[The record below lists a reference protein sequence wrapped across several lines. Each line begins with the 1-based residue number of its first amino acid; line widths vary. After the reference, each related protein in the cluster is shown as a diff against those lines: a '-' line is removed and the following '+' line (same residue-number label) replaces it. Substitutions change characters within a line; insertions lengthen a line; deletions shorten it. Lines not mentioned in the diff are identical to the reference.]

1 MMTLTLI
8 RHAKTET
15 LSSTGTD
22 FDRMLTEKGI
32 AQANLL
38 GHYVQHHHL
47 QLGKMLC
54 SSSVRTQQTKSIICQ
69 HLAEKC
75 CVNYLPELYLADSDS
90 ISKLLGEQDENNITI
105 IGHNE
110 GISDLAIHFSE
121 ETTYLRTAEMICLTF
136 PFDDWKLAIAG
147 TASITLRYRPE
158 VFLPKMAV
166 VLE

>member
-1 MMTLTLI
+1 MLTLTLI
-8 RHAKTET
+8 RHAKTEAV
-15 LSSTGTD
+15 SSSGTD

-38 GHYVQHHHL
+38 GHYIQHHHL
-47 QLGKMLC
+47 QLGQMLC
-54 SSSVRTQQTKSIICQ
+54 SSAIRTQQTKSIICQ

-75 CVNYLPELYLADSDS
+75 CVNYIPELYMADSDV
-90 ISKLLGEQDENNITI
+90 ISKLIGQQVEANITV

-110 GISDLAIHFSE
+110 GISDLAIHFSD
-121 ETTYLRTAEMICLTF
+121 ETTNLRTAEMICLTF

-147 TASITLRYRPE
+147 TASITMRYRPE
-158 VFLPKMAV
+158 VFLPKTVV